1 MVSLIPHIASGCS
14 LRPPHS
20 WSSATCKSTIN
31 IPLSL
36 PQPCCLLEEDGNQ
49 ICSRTRWRGSAQR
62 GGPAPRRELARSPPE
77 AHTRAQR
84 AEAAHVGLHLQTRGH
99 PPKCVRTV
107 TPLRSWPADAQ
118 RARGNLTHKAHT
130 CFLGRGRQS
139 HSASELVKWNL
150 RDHLIQS
157 PHFTGKNLRPWLN
170 LDCDPSLPD

>member
-84 AEAAHVGLHLQTRGH
+84 AEAVHVGLHLQTRGH
-99 PPKCVRTV
+99 PPKCVH
-107 TPLRSWPADAQ
+107 A
-118 RARGNLTHKAHT
+118 
-130 CFLGRGRQS
+130 QS
-139 HSASELVKWNL
+139 HPSAPGQLML
-150 RDHLIQS
+150 REHVESSHTRPTFAFWAEGDRVIALQS
-157 PHFTGKNLRPWLN
+157 W
-170 LDCDPSLPD
+170 